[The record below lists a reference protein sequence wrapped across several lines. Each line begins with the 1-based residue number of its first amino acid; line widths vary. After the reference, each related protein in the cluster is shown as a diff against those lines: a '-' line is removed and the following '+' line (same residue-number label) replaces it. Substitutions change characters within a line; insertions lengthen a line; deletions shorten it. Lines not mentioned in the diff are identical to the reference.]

1 MLCTFIVS
9 SNTDSIPFLY
19 VDVLEYTEEK
29 TFVAECL
36 EIPVI
41 VEAETLDKVESKMK
55 LAIEGFFETFPDE
68 RAAVLNKRRIPV
80 PKRPEVIPGADRIIL
95 KMVMP
100 HS

>member
-1 MLCTFIVS
+1 MYLLVS
-9 SNTDSIPFLY
+9 SSTDLIPFLY

-41 VEAETLDKVESKMK
+41 AEAETLDEVESKMK

-80 PKRPEVIPGADRIIL
+80 PNRPEVIPGADRIVL
-95 KMVMP
+95 KIVMP

>member
-1 MLCTFIVS
+1 MS
-9 SNTDSIPFLY
+9 ANTDVISFLY
-19 VDVLEYTEEK
+19 VDVLEYSEEK

-55 LAIEGFFETFPDE
+55 LAIEGFFETFTEE
-68 RAAVLNKRRIPV
+68 RTAVLNKRRIPV
-80 PKRPEVIPGADRIIL
+80 PNRPEVIPSGNRTVL

-100 HS
+100 YG

>member
-1 MLCTFIVS
+1 VS
-9 SNTDSIPFLY
+9 SNTDQIPFLY
-19 VDVLEYTEEK
+19 VDVIEYTEEK

-41 VEAETLDKVESKMK
+41 VEAETLDEVESKMK
-55 LAIEGFFETFPDE
+55 LAIGGFFKTFPEE

-80 PKRPEVIPGADRIIL
+80 PNRLEVIPGADRIVL
-95 KMVMP
+95 KMGMS

>member
-1 MLCTFIVS
+1 MS
-9 SNTDSIPFLY
+9 GNTDVIPFLY
-19 VDVLEYTEEK
+19 VDVLEYSEEK

-55 LAIEGFFETFPDE
+55 LAIEGFFETFPEE
-68 RAAVLNKRRIPV
+68 RTRVLNKRRIPV
-80 PKRPEVIPGADRIIL
+80 PNRPEVVPGGDRVVL

-100 HS
+100 IG

>member
-1 MLCTFIVS
+1 MS
-9 SNTDSIPFLY
+9 AHTDVISFLY
-19 VDVLEYTEEK
+19 VDVLEYSEEK

-55 LAIEGFFETFPDE
+55 LAIEGFFETFTEE
-68 RAAVLNKRRIPV
+68 RTSVLNKRRIPV
-80 PKRPEVIPGADRIIL
+80 PDRPEVIPGGNRTVL

-100 HS
+100 YG

>member
-1 MLCTFIVS
+1 MS
-9 SNTDSIPFLY
+9 ANTDVISFLY
-19 VDVLEYTEEK
+19 VDVLEYSEEK

-55 LAIEGFFETFPDE
+55 LAIEGFFETFTEE
-68 RAAVLNKRRIPV
+68 RTAVLNKRRIPV
-80 PKRPEVIPGADRIIL
+80 PNRPEVIPTRNRTVL

-100 HS
+100 YG

>member
-1 MLCTFIVS
+1 VS
-9 SNTDSIPFLY
+9 SNTDLIPFLY

-41 VEAETLDKVESKMK
+41 VEAETLDKVESKIK

-80 PKRPEVIPGADRIIL
+80 PSRPEVIPGADRIVL
-95 KMVMP
+95 KIVMP

>member
-1 MLCTFIVS
+1 MLCTFTVS

-41 VEAETLDKVESKMK
+41 VEAETLDEVESKMK

-80 PKRPEVIPGADRIIL
+80 PNRPEVIPGADRIVL

>member
-1 MLCTFIVS
+1 VS
-9 SNTDSIPFLY
+9 SNTDIIPCLY

-41 VEAETLDKVESKMK
+41 VEAETLDKVEYKMK
-55 LAIEGFFETFPDE
+55 LAIEGFFEMFPDE

-80 PKRPEVIPGADRIIL
+80 PNRPEVVPGADRIVL

>member
-1 MLCTFIVS
+1 VS
-9 SNTDSIPFLY
+9 SNTDLIPFLY

-55 LAIEGFFETFPDE
+55 LAIEGFFEAFPDE
-68 RAAVLNKRRIPV
+68 RAAVLNTRRIPV
-80 PKRPEVIPGADRIIL
+80 PNRPEVIPGANRIVL

>member
-1 MLCTFIVS
+1 VS
-9 SNTDSIPFLY
+9 SNTDLIPFLY
-19 VDVLEYTEEK
+19 IDVLEYTEEK

-55 LAIEGFFETFPDE
+55 LAIEGFFEAFPEE
-68 RAAVLNKRRIPV
+68 RGAVLNKRRIHV
-80 PKRPEVIPGADRIIL
+80 PNRPEVIPGTDRIVL

>member
-1 MLCTFIVS
+1 MS
-9 SNTDSIPFLY
+9 SNTDLIPFLY

-36 EIPVI
+36 EIPII

-55 LAIEGFFETFPDE
+55 LAIEGFFETFPNE

-80 PKRPEVIPGADRIIL
+80 PNRPEVIPGADRIVL

>member
-1 MLCTFIVS
+1 VS
-9 SNTDSIPFLY
+9 SNTDLIPFLY

-55 LAIEGFFETFPDE
+55 MAIEGFFETFPGE
-68 RAAVLNKRRIPV
+68 RVTVLNMRRIPV
-80 PKRPEVIPGADRIIL
+80 PNRPEVIPGADRIVL

>member
-1 MLCTFIVS
+1 MYFIVS
-9 SNTDSIPFLY
+9 SNTDQIPLLY
-19 VDVLEYTEEK
+19 VDVIEYTEEK

-41 VEAETLDKVESKMK
+41 VEAETLDEVESKMK
-55 LAIEGFFETFPDE
+55 LAIAGFFETFPDE
-68 RAAVLNKRRIPV
+68 RAVVLNKRRIPV
-80 PKRPEVIPGADRIIL
+80 PNRPEVIPGADRIVL

>member
-1 MLCTFIVS
+1 VS
-9 SNTDSIPFLY
+9 SNTDLIPFLY
-19 VDVLEYTEEK
+19 IDVLEYTEEK

-55 LAIEGFFETFPDE
+55 LAIEGFFEAFPDE
-68 RAAVLNKRRIPV
+68 RGAVLNKRRIHV
-80 PKRPEVIPGADRIIL
+80 PNRPEVIPGADRIVL

>member
-1 MLCTFIVS
+1 MS
-9 SNTDSIPFLY
+9 SNTDLIPFLY

-55 LAIEGFFETFPDE
+55 LAIEGFFETFPGE

-80 PKRPEVIPGADRIIL
+80 PNRPEIIPGADRIVL

>member
-1 MLCTFIVS
+1 VS
-9 SNTDSIPFLY
+9 SNTDLTPFLY

-41 VEAETLDKVESKMK
+41 VEAETLDEVESKMK
-55 LAIEGFFETFPDE
+55 LAIDGFFETFPDE
-68 RAAVLNKRRIPV
+68 RAAVLNKRRIHV
-80 PKRPEVIPGADRIIL
+80 PNQPEVIPGADRTVL

>member
-1 MLCTFIVS
+1 VS
-9 SNTDSIPFLY
+9 SNTDLIPFLY

-80 PKRPEVIPGADRIIL
+80 PNRPEVIPGADRIVL

>member
-1 MLCTFIVS
+1 MS
-9 SNTDSIPFLY
+9 SNTDLNPFLY

-55 LAIEGFFETFPDE
+55 LAIEGFFETFPGE

-80 PKRPEVIPGADRIIL
+80 PNRPEIIPGADRIVL

-100 HS
+100 HR

>member
-1 MLCTFIVS
+1 VS
-9 SNTDSIPFLY
+9 SNTDQIPFLY
-19 VDVLEYTEEK
+19 VDVIEYIEEK

-80 PKRPEVIPGADRIIL
+80 PNRPEVIPCADRIVL

>member
-1 MLCTFIVS
+1 MS
-9 SNTDSIPFLY
+9 SNTDLNPFLY

-29 TFVAECL
+29 TFVGECL

-68 RAAVLNKRRIPV
+68 RAAVLNK
-80 PKRPEVIPGADRIIL
+80 
-95 KMVMP
+95 
-100 HS
+100 